1 MTDAKSNPPL
11 HQALFRILRPMAR
24 LLLRNGVPF
33 GEFSELVKR
42 AYVELRWRIS
52 LTGAANQPIPERQ

>member
-1 MTDAKSNPPL
+1 MKKTNPL

-24 LLLRNGVPF
+24 LLLRNGIPF

-42 AYVELRWRIS
+42 AYVE
-52 LTGAANQPIPERQ
+52 AALEDFADGR